1 MNVTAKRVNRG
12 FTLFELALAITGGLA
27 VAAISLTL
35 VNQQLSFMKIFGA
48 QTFLTEEAPLI
59 NMHVGRMVG
68 KAERFRLHASVAD
81 ALSGSNPTT
90 SGAPVLVMNF
100 RLPDGSIRASIL
112 SFEDRGSGKALYYY
126 LVPVSGSLGTPQWFV
141 TKQARNITFAVENGI
156 LRMTLTGPNG
166 EVITYSGTM
175 GQ

>member
-1 MNVTAKRVNRG
+1 MRTNAKRVRHG
-12 FTLFELALAITGGLA
+12 FTLFELTLAIAGGLA

-35 VNQQLSFMKIFGA
+35 VNQQLAFMKIFGA
-48 QTFLTEEAPLI
+48 QSFLTDEAPLI

-81 ALSGSNPTT
+81 ALTGSNPAT
-90 SGAPVLVMNF
+90 SGAKVLVMNF
-100 RLPDGSIRASIL
+100 RLPDGSMRASIL
-112 SFEDRGSGKALYYY
+112 SFEDRGSGNGLYYY
-126 LVPVSGSLGTPQWFV
+126 LVPLSGSLGAPQWFV
-141 TKQARNITFAVENGI
+141 TKQPRNVTFAVENGI